1 MAGAA
6 MLTRT
11 EPPVD
16 MSLSEPRGLSYPN
29 YVSAGAFNLGE
40 TIHSVQDSL
49 LPRLR
54 GASVDRIFKYND
66 TLIYT
71 KAGSN
76 TKVKKRLLT
85 QINTPS
91 QSPWGETKRC
101 AVSVT

>member
-1 MAGAA
+1 